1 MKRYGAWDKSIPRIV
16 WFTIF
21 TTENIIAPNMLSN
34 MSYQCRNMGIQWIP
48 HIRVR
53 SISISVLGDLT
64 PEVES
69 GQAVMIEV

>member
-1 MKRYGAWDKSIPRIV
+1 MMRYAAWDKSIHRIV

-21 TTENIIAPNMLSN
+21 TTENIGTPNMLCN

-53 SISISVLGDLT
+53 SISISVIGDLT
-64 PEVES
+64 PALES
-69 GQAVMIEV
+69 EENVHM